1 MASRWLNRVALR
13 VLEGKPRRM
22 WGFSPRLMPVLLERL
37 GPVRSVRWFLSN
49 MPRYEGTLKAFGPL
63 RAHLLCT
70 VISLRN
76 GCRYCVYAHATAL
89 QLIYLRDRD
98 RLFPLDEHAIAE
110 LAGLEPA
117 ELRRRLAEAL
127 RRAGLPDE
135 LPWVQR
141 LLDMADPDG
150 QPADTEPADTEPAD
164 ADDARLAHLIA
175 MFGVLNAC
183 GIAGDVE
190 PDQVHDQLNKDAALK
205 QRYARLRAES
215 ITK

>member
-1 MASRWLNRVALR
+1 VIASRWLNRVALG
-13 VLEGKPRRM
+13 VLQGVPRHK
-22 WGFSPRLMPVLLERL
+22 WGFSPRLMPVLVERL
-37 GPVRSVRWFLSN
+37 GPVRSVHWFLSN
-49 MPRYEGTLKAFGPL
+49 MPRYERTLKAFGPL

-70 VISLRN
+70 AISLRN

-89 QLIYLRDRD
+89 QLIYLRDRH

-127 RRAGLPDE
+127 RQAGLPDE
-135 LPWVQR
+135 LPWVER
-141 LLDMADPDG
+141 LLDMVEQPHG
-150 QPADTEPADTEPAD
+150 QPPDTTPAD
-164 ADDARLAHLIA
+164 ADDARLAHLTA

-205 QRYARLRAES
+205 ERYARLRAES